1 MKRLTEQPS
10 KYDDLEK
17 KSVDELIAGINAED
31 QLVAIA
37 IQKVLPD
44 LSKLIS
50 AIELQLKSGGRMFYL
65 GCGSGGRLSVLD
77 VIELPN
83 TYGIDEGLVNVI
95 LAGGAERLVEA
106 LEEKKGEDVKIFD
119 IEGVSVIADYFVLAS
134 ASNANQTQA
143 LVDNVE
149 EKLFKAGYECH
160 QKEGSMSSTWVLMDY
175 GDVIVHVFSKEDR
188 LFYDLER
195 IWRDGK
201 IVESVDEL

>member
-1 MKRLTEQPS
+1 MRTRSNNQLNQS
-10 KYDDLEK
+10 KEM
-17 KSVDELIAGINAED
+17 V
-31 QLVAIA
+31 
-37 IQKVLPD
+37 
-44 LSKLIS
+44 KL
-50 AIELQLKSGGRMFYL
+50 A
-65 GCGSGGRLSVLD
+65 
-77 VIELPN
+77 
-83 TYGIDEGLVNVI
+83 
-95 LAGGAERLVEA
+95 VEA
-106 LEEKKGEDVKIFD
+106 LEEKKGEDVKIID

>member
-1 MKRLTEQPS
+1 MRICAVSFQKNRKRQPARPERPIKTRRNNQLNQS
-10 KYDDLEK
+10 KEM
-17 KSVDELIAGINAED
+17 V
-31 QLVAIA
+31 
-37 IQKVLPD
+37 
-44 LSKLIS
+44 KL
-50 AIELQLKSGGRMFYL
+50 A
-65 GCGSGGRLSVLD
+65 
-77 VIELPN
+77 
-83 TYGIDEGLVNVI
+83 
-95 LAGGAERLVEA
+95 VEA
-106 LEEKKGEDVKIFD
+106 LEEKKGEDVKIID

>member
-1 MKRLTEQPS
+1 MRTRRNNQLNQS
-10 KYDDLEK
+10 KEM
-17 KSVDELIAGINAED
+17 V
-31 QLVAIA
+31 
-37 IQKVLPD
+37 
-44 LSKLIS
+44 KL
-50 AIELQLKSGGRMFYL
+50 A
-65 GCGSGGRLSVLD
+65 
-77 VIELPN
+77 
-83 TYGIDEGLVNVI
+83 
-95 LAGGAERLVEA
+95 VEA
-106 LEEKKGEDVKIFD
+106 LEEKKGEDIKIID